1 MPPTDAA
8 LDPDQLRRLLRAR
21 DRMGAAP
28 AAAWPVARCAK
39 VAGMSASHFARA
51 FKAAFGAPPHR
62 YVLSLRLERAMA
74 LLRDTALPL
83 REVAQAA
90 GWRSTGSFAHT
101 FRAAVGLTRGAWRER
116 VRPEIGQHAAIPACV
131 LRAALRPDL
140 RSAVSENG
148 GPPAAG

>member
-62 YVLSLRLERAMA
+62 YLLSLRLERAMA
-74 LLRDTALPL
+74 LLRDTGPRGGAGTLPQAPAWGWALLP
-83 REVAQAA
+83 V
-90 GWRSTGSFAHT
+90 
-101 FRAAVGLTRGAWRER
+101 
-116 VRPEIGQHAAIPACV
+116 
-131 LRAALRPDL
+131 
-140 RSAVSENG
+140 
-148 GPPAAG
+148 